1 MNNKGFA
8 ITGILYTLFILFL
21 LILISILSG
30 LSIKKNILS
39 HSINSLENSYLGKEI
54 TITNRNNAQVD
65 GKYVYILKYTNAEN
79 GGTET
84 THTCTTYLKK
94 GTDMT
99 IKSNMTFTPKDCNNY
114 EFTVNT
120 SNGNLEDKK
129 ITLVKIYSFE
139 G

>member
-39 HSINSLENSYLGKEI
+39 HSINSLENSYLGTEVAI
-54 TITNRNNAQVD
+54 TSRTTAQVD
-65 GKYVYILKYTNAEN
+65 GKYVFTLRYANTEN
-79 GGTET
+79 NGTAT
-84 THTCTTYLKK
+84 TYTCTTYLKK

-99 IKSNMTFTPKDCNNY
+99 SKANMTFTPKDCNDY

-120 SNGNLEDKK
+120 SNGNLIDKK
-129 ITLVKIYSFE
+129 ITLTKIYSFV